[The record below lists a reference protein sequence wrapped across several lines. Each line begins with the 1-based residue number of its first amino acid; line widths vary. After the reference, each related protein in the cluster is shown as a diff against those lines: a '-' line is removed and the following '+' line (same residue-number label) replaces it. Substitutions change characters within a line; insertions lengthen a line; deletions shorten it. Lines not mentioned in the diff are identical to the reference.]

1 MNSNQLLTKIKR
13 ISQNLFKVKSPDA
26 LIAEGKKSELSKT
39 LTAWDLII
47 LGIGAVVG
55 TGIFTIVGIAAQGG
69 PEGVGAGPALI
80 VSMLIAAV
88 ACVFAALCYSEF
100 ASMIPV
106 AGSAYTYTYATMGE
120 FMAWMVGWVLML
132 EYAIGNITV
141 ASAWTGYLF
150 QLLKG
155 FSHVL
160 PNWVV
165 NPPIWLI
172 NDYRSASVICQR
184 EHLNPNIVIPH
195 ILGIPISINIPAIF
209 IVLLITFI
217 LTRGVKESTKLAGIM
232 VAVNLLVITAFVVV
246 GAFYIKPE
254 NWVPFAPNG
263 FEGIFMG
270 SFLIFFA
277 YIGFDAISTTA
288 EETKNPQR
296 DLPIGILGTLIICTI
311 LYIVVALVL
320 TGMMPYSQID
330 FQAPIAHAMRV
341 VGQNRLAGFI
351 SVGALAG
358 LTSVLLIYQ
367 LGTTRILYA
376 MSRDGFIPK
385 SLRQIN
391 KKYRTPHVLTWLAGI
406 IVIIGTLFMD
416 INISAELCNFGTFS
430 SFIVVCAAVL
440 ILRKT
445 DPDRHRP
452 FRVPFSPL
460 FPILGI
466 LTCGGLM
473 VYSMQHLKTSTLLFP
488 LWLVIGVV
496 IYFVYS
502 YRKQRESEYKK
513 VKMRR
518 KVSRVKAKAK
528 IRLQL
533 EDIINSFHIS
543 DKDNG

>member
-1 MNSNQLLTKIKR
+1 MNNSQLLTKLKR
-13 ISQNLFKVKSPDA
+13 ISQNLFKIKSPDT

-39 LTAWDLII
+39 LTAFDLII
-47 LGIGAVVG
+47 LGIGAVIG
-55 TGIFTIVGIAAQGG
+55 TGIFTIVGTAAAGG
-69 PEGVGAGPALI
+69 PENVGAGPALVI
-80 VSMLIAAV
+80 SMVLAAL
-88 ACVFAALCYSEF
+88 ASVFAALCYSEF

-120 FMAWMVGWVLML
+120 FMAWMVGWILML

-150 QLLKG
+150 QFLKG
-155 FSHVL
+155 FSHIL
-160 PNWVV
+160 PSWIV
-165 NPPIWLI
+165 NPPLWLI
-172 NDYRSASVICQR
+172 NDFRSAYTICQR
-184 EHLNPNIVIPH
+184 EHLDPNVVIPH
-195 ILGIPISINIPAIF
+195 IFGIPVCVNIPAII
-209 IVLLITFI
+209 IVLVITLI
-217 LTRGVKESTKLAGIM
+217 LTRGVKESTKLAGVM
-232 VAVNLLVITAFVVV
+232 VGLNMLIITAFIIA
-246 GAFYIKPE
+246 GSFYVKPE

-270 SFLIFFA
+270 AFLIFFA

-311 LYIVVALVL
+311 LYVIVALVL
-320 TGMMPYSQID
+320 TGMMPYNQID

-385 SLRQIN
+385 KLRYVN
-391 KKYRTPHVLTWLAGI
+391 KKYKTPQVLTWLAGI
-406 IVIIGTLFMD
+406 IVIAGSLIMD
-416 INISAELCNFGTFS
+416 INISAAMCIFGTLA
-430 SFIVVCAAVL
+430 SFIIVCAAIL

-452 FRVPFSPL
+452 FKVPFSPL
-460 FPILGI
+460 FPWLGI
-466 LTCGGLM
+466 LTCSGLTL
-473 VYSMQHLKTSTLLFP
+473 YSFIKLKTSAIYFAA
-488 LWLVIGVV
+488 WLVIGVV

-502 YRKQRESEYKK
+502 YRKQRELEYKK
-513 VKMRR
+513 IKMKR
-518 KVSRVKAKAK
+518 KVSRVKAKAR

-533 EDIINSFHIS
+533 ADIINSFHVS
-543 DKDNG
+543 DKQNR